1 MFNAKNR
8 GVITPPTNSEL
19 ENQLVSYAPKW
30 YNSNF
35 DDYYVA

>member
-1 MFNAKNR
+1 MLNAKNW
-8 GVITPPTNSEL
+8 GVITPPTNSEQ
-19 ENQLVSYAPKW
+19 ENQLESYALKW